1 MVCQCQCCPL
11 PHLDDAIN
19 LPEKTNLE
27 HKVEFTK
34 EEKEVY
40 NWVLEMCLPALESYM
55 AKVKDKED
63 ERPGGASSNTGT
75 GLGQEALA

>member
-1 MVCQCQCCPL
+1 
-11 PHLDDAIN
+11 
-19 LPEKTNLE
+19 
-27 HKVEFTK
+27 
-34 EEKEVY
+34 
-40 NWVLEMCLPALESYM
+40 MCLPALESYM